1 MADDLEEAIRTNA
14 EGPAEAHGDSGGMKQ
29 HPLQDQIADDRYL
42 ESKRA
47 SRAAGLGLKMTK
59 VVPPGAA

>member
-1 MADDLEEAIRTNA
+1 MPDELDDAIRTNA

-29 HPLQDQIADDRYL
+29 HSLQDQIAADRYL
-42 ESKRA
+42 ASKRA

>member
-1 MADDLEEAIRTNA
+1 MPDALDSAIRTSA

-29 HPLQDQIADDRYL
+29 HSLQDQIAADRYL
-42 ESKRA
+42 QSKRA

>member
-1 MADDLEEAIRTNA
+1 VPDELDSAIRTSA

-29 HPLQDQIADDRYL
+29 HPLPDEIAADRYL
-42 ESKRA
+42 ASKRA
-47 SRAAGLGLKMTK
+47 SRAPGLGLKMTK